1 MTLNDRRFMS
11 FLLDT
16 TRNEVISMLDI
27 QEPRSDKSRFHFLCL
42 PIRCV
47 KDLGLSWNF
56 FLLKGFQ
63 FQFVTYAWNLLICF
77 YLNLVRVF
85 SKIVIHSKL
94 GNNKHLF
101 IHINLKSL
109 IFISNTTSGVS
120 SFVYLYNILEFSNKF
135 TTFLAENRKK

>member
-16 TRNEVISMLDI
+16 TRNEVISLLDI

-47 KDLGLSWNF
+47 KDLCLSWNI
-56 FLLKGFQ
+56 FLLKGF
-63 FQFVTYAWNLLICF
+63 VTNAYNLLICF
-77 YLNLVRVF
+77 YMNLVRVF

-109 IFISNTTSGVS
+109 IFISNTISGVS
-120 SFVYLYNILEFSNKF
+120 SSVYLYNILEFSNKF
-135 TTFLAENRKK
+135 TKFLAENRKK